1 MATEN
6 LTSGWVFRPPLPS
19 KWMVNTYSYHAQC
32 FRVLTYIHLRIIWL
46 FHGYQV
52 CMYAKETWFV
62 FLSQLSLREWDIND
76 WLIFNQSNY
85 YYWEKYDLRS
95 HSLTCQTW
103 NKKHLPNPS
112 TDFIIFRTPC
122 FSFQSHWLKHSKTM
136 LPATKHITWWG
147 LESIRS
153 DDSTTQSTSH
163 ESHDEEGASQKVRA
177 DHVWGKP
184 SKVWYQKGYHEGKKS
199 TMNVCLQLHDIA
211 IGI

>member
-85 YYWEKYDLRS
+85 YYLREIWPAIALPYVPNMEQKTLAKS
-95 HSLTCQTW
+95 KHWLH
-103 NKKHLPNPS
+103 HLPDS
-112 TDFIIFRTPC
+112 M
-122 FSFQSHWLKHSKTM
+122 FQLPIPLTKAFQDHVTGHKTHH
-136 LPATKHITWWG
+136 LVRPGIY
-147 LESIRS
+147 SIRWQHN
-153 DDSTTQSTSH
+153 TEHQPW
-163 ESHDEEGASQKVRA
+163 V
-177 DHVWGKP
+177 
-184 SKVWYQKGYHEGKKS
+184 
-199 TMNVCLQLHDIA
+199 
-211 IGI
+211 